1 MNHSE
6 KIKELIDSFLIL
18 PGVGRK
24 TAERFVF
31 NLLKIPPERIT
42 RLSLALQNFNTR
54 NYFCPNCHNLNDSEN
69 MCAIC
74 RDEKRDH
81 STICV
86 VADIQDLFAIESAHE
101 FSGIYH
107 VLGGVIDLTEGVTPE
122 LLRGQELL
130 TKIKN
135 NNIREI
141 IFALNPDLTGESTI
155 LYLKNLLR
163 NQSVKL
169 SRLARGLPMGGDI
182 EYADEIT
189 LTNAIQGR
197 QQLN

>member
-6 KIKELIDSFLIL
+6 KIKELIEAFLIL

-31 NLLKIPPERIT
+31 HLLKTPPEKIN
-42 RLSLALQNFNTR
+42 RLSLALQHFNSQNF
-54 NYFCPNCHNLNDSEN
+54 FCPNCHNLNDTATL
-69 MCAIC
+69 CPIC
-74 RDEKRDH
+74 QNVNRDH
-81 STICV
+81 QTICV
-86 VADIQDLFAIESAHE
+86 VADIQDLFALESAHE
-101 FSGIYH
+101 FHGIYH
-107 VLGGVIDLTEGVTPE
+107 VLGGVIDLTEGITPE

-130 TKIKN
+130 KKIQN
-135 NNIREI
+135 NNIKEI
-141 IFALNPDLTGESTI
+141 IFALNPDLAGESTI
-155 LYLKNLLR
+155 LYLRNLLKNLP
-163 NQSVKL
+163 VKL

-197 QQLN
+197 QEIK